1 MPELSVYKAG
11 LTRLGTG
18 WDWAAYDIVALE
30 WWAQSGKVSK
40 QILLSKLLVLINK
53 QIFSG
58 ASSKLFL
65 SGPSIVWH
73 RNRKLCFAH
82 KCVSQRQRSTLVLVV
97 NNSSFFVKKLFIFIF
112 LSH

>member
-1 MPELSVYKAG
+1 MPELSAYKVG
-11 LTRLGTG
+11 LTRLGTD
-18 WDWAAYDIVALE
+18 WDWAVYDIVALQ
-30 WWAQSGKVSK
+30 WWAQSGQVLK

-53 QIFSG
+53 QIFYG

-65 SGPSIVWH
+65 SGPSLVWH

-82 KCVSQRQRSTLVLVV
+82 TCVSERQRSTLVLIL
-97 NNSSFFVKKLFIFIF
+97 NHSSFFVKKLFIFIF